1 MFWYQPGMDCCYI
14 AEVALEDSREENT
27 TYLLMGRILRGNQ
40 KYRSI
45 LGSGKYFDWMVRDFI
60 SFRLEVWGQG
70 ALRKRYVDGP
80 FGTGVELRIIVTRGT
95 AYPRAS
101 AAEKTLNNHRG

>member
-1 MFWYQPGMDCCYI
+1 MMFWYQPGMDCCYI

-45 LGSGKYFDWMVRDFI
+45 LRAANTLTGWSGT
-60 SFRLEVWGQG
+60 S
-70 ALRKRYVDGP
+70 
-80 FGTGVELRIIVTRGT
+80 
-95 AYPRAS
+95 
-101 AAEKTLNNHRG
+101 